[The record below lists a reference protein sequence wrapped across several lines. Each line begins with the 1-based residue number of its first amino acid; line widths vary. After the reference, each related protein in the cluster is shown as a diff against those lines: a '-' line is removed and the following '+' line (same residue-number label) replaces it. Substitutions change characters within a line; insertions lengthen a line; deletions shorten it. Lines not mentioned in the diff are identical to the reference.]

1 VPVQAIILNVHRQD
15 ILDEIQAARAELQQ
29 AIQGLSPE
37 QMHIVGVT
45 GIWSVKDILAHLTA
59 WESEMVTALNQI
71 HQRKVPRIVRIDDID
86 EWNAEQ
92 YHINASRPLDMV
104 LADFEGVHRMLF
116 KLLEDYDERA
126 LTDNRRFAWM
136 EGEPLYYLLEE
147 NVYLHEGEHAG
158 EIVEWRQREG
168 I

>member
-1 VPVQAIILNVHRQD
+1 MRKQD
-15 ILDEIQAARAELQQ
+15 ILDEIQTARAALQQ
-29 AIQGLSPE
+29 AIQGLTPE

-86 EWNAEQ
+86 EWNEEQ
-92 YHINASRPLDMV
+92 YHVNASRPLDIV

-116 KLLEDYDERA
+116 ELLEDYDERA
-126 LTDNRRFAWM
+126 LTNNRRFPWM

-147 NVYLHEGEHAG
+147 NVYLHEREHAG
-158 EIVEWRQREG
+158 EIADWRRRDG